1 MASETLINSNDPLWE
16 ALVRLVI
23 NAATLFVI
31 IRLIYNR
38 YSDKKGNLFSFFL
51 MGIMIFLVCIL
62 LKNVELQ
69 MGMVLGLFAIFSI
82 MRYRT
87 KNISIKDMSYLFT
100 VIGIS
105 AINALLNYPNPVRGT
120 ILVNLIII
128 LTIFLLE
135 ISFKKP
141 DKKKVVEEV
150 AVKKELTAEE
160 LEKKKAKKEQKK
172 LNKPAPLQKHQI
184 LYDKLELLNPDR
196 LDDLKKDVSARTGI
210 NTEKIRIRR
219 INLVAGNAELDVFY
233 HKEKLKPEVQ

>member
-1 MASETLINSNDPLWE
+1 MTAETLINSNDPLWE
-16 ALVRLVI
+16 VLLRLVI
-23 NAATLFVI
+23 NAAALFII

-38 YSDKKGNLFSFFL
+38 FSDKKGNLFSFFL

-62 LKNVELQ
+62 LKNVEMQ

-120 ILVNLIII
+120 ILVNSIII

-135 ISFKKP
+135 ISFKKT
-141 DKKKVVEEV
+141 DKKKAAEEV
-150 AVKKELTAEE
+150 VVKKELTAEE
-160 LEKKKAKKEQKK
+160 QKK
-172 LNKPAPLQKHQI
+172 LSKPAPLRKHQI
-184 LYDKLELLNPDR
+184 LYDKLALLNPDKMT
-196 LDDLKKDVSARTGI
+196 DLKTDVAARTGI
-210 NTEKIRIRR
+210 KTEKIRIRK

-233 HKEKLKPEVQ
+233 RAEKKPKPEVQ